1 MVPQEISC
9 LQHKVLLPCLSPSS
23 GNTSTTTDNTTDT
36 ASSSATPGNYERSL
50 HQPFR
55 RGLLLSRNR
64 SQAALCPPAQRAR
77 PRQELQG
84 IVVVPWSMVRVG
96 VGTCPPWSDPKPYL
110 FCTYVQIETQM
121 LPCCYYRVVQGRPS
135 WGAQSGAAGCP
146 CQVWQL
152 VLAMQNMMHF
162 EGAES
167 LLWVDMHVLVTEP
180 ATASE
185 CS

>member
-64 SQAALCPPAQRAR
+64 SQAALCPPC
-77 PRQELQG
+77 PE
-84 IVVVPWSMVRVG
+84 
-96 VGTCPPWSDPKPYL
+96 GTSSSG
-110 FCTYVQIETQM
+110 TAGN
-121 LPCCYYRVVQGRPS
+121 CCGSLEHGQGRSRDLSSLVRPQAISFLYVCADRDTDAAVLLLQSSAGQAIMGSTIRGCWVSLPS
-135 WGAQSGAAGCP
+135 LAAGTG
-146 CQVWQL
+146 
-152 VLAMQNMMHF
+152 H
-162 EGAES
+162 AEHDA
-167 LLWVDMHVLVTEP
+167 L
-180 ATASE
+180 
-185 CS
+185 